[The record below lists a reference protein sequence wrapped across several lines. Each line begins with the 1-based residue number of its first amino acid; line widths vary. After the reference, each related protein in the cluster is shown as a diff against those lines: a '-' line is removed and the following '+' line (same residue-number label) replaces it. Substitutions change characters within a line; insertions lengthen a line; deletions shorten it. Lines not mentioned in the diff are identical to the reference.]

1 MASSAV
7 DSNDPNPNRS
17 VPAESDRIGALFV
30 RHGDELRRFVL
41 GLLGDAD
48 LAADVVQ
55 STFLKAVED
64 GGAARAESPK
74 AWLFRV
80 AYREAITARRRRT
93 ARDGALRRL
102 ADLLPG
108 PTRST
113 PQPVEGLIQA
123 ERIEA
128 VRQALER
135 LPGDQARVVRARI
148 HDDRTFAEIAR
159 DLKLPIGTVL
169 TRMRRALARLRAA
182 IDDDRTRGSD
192 DVSPP
197 TPSF

>member
-1 MASSAV
+1 MAAPV
-7 DSNDPNPNRS
+7 ADSPEPNRS
-17 VPAESDRIGALFV
+17 EPAEDVEVASLFA

-41 GLLGDAD
+41 GMVGDGE

-64 GGAARAESPK
+64 GGASRADSPK

-80 AYREAITARRRRT
+80 AYNEAITARRRKA

-102 ADLLPG
+102 ADQIPLP
-108 PTRST
+108 PSTR
-113 PQPVEGLIQA
+113 PDEALIRA
-123 ERIEA
+123 EQVEA
-128 VRQALER
+128 VRRALDR
-135 LPGDQARVVRARI
+135 LPPEQARVVRARI

-159 DLKLPIGTVL
+159 DLGLPIGTVL

-182 IDDDRTRGSD
+182 IDETRGPD
-192 DVSPP
+192 DAPP
-197 TPSF
+197 HRS

>member
-1 MASSAV
+1 MAGPVV
-7 DSNDPNPNRS
+7 DSSEPNPNRS
-17 VPAESDRIGALFV
+17 DLAASGAVGSLFV

-41 GLLGDAD
+41 GMVGDAE

-55 STFLKAVED
+55 STFVKAVED
-64 GGAARAESPK
+64 GGADRAESPK

-102 ADLLPG
+102 ADRLPG
-108 PTRST
+108 VAAA
-113 PQPVEGLIQA
+113 QPDDGLIRA
-123 ERIEA
+123 EKIEA
-128 VRQALER
+128 VRRALDR
-135 LPGDQARVVRARI
+135 LPSEQARVVRARI

-159 DLKLPIGTVL
+159 DLGVPIGTVL

-182 IDDDRTRGSD
+182 VDESGDPD
-192 DVSPP
+192 DVPP
-197 TPSF
+197 HRSGT